1 MYTYWAGTNEVSSL
15 VGTDMNVET
24 MYEMYEPY
32 SCPDPTRF
40 PKLQTTFACYG
51 NVPFPATQ
59 FPAWLNNKYMSG
71 DATTMTAELEMQAAN
86 SAGTIEID
94 LNLDGLEIAQV
105 YNDDAEGSN
114 EDLVSMVRRSVCV
127 TLGYWKPS
135 STDNIMTYM
144 GKHFTNSESIL
155 FNGLSDND
163 QLKSAD
169 TDAYP
174 FLGWTF
180 NRFAGVE
187 QLISHLESEFS
198 SSNSEKMTDGV
209 HMADLT
215 EGKFVA
221 NSGHSATDC
230 AHCDGQGN
238 ADIFCNTDNVQNVY
252 YTIDNPQADNAPV
265 PQGWF
270 TMKIMFPQPGDT
282 FMDNRVE
289 VQLCDVKTGK
299 PLVRAQPTST
309 TREEDPDEF
318 SEVGTNTHHLA
329 YTQEM
334 WWTGHTANAGSV
346 SNSSTGLM
354 FPHSATDDGGTSYF
368 AADHSSPSSS
378 NYGGGPPHKGAI
390 WPHYLTIWVTNF
402 HNSTQNPSEREDM
415 MLEYAGGYEEK
426 TSAVGV
432 TSSDGIKTTTDK
444 IRRATQSDIYVGGIR
459 LYDFNYAHQNATQS
473 DNNSNPQNLLID
485 SPKLTSMLSGGGD
498 VSWSSIPN
506 DGLGFPGYTVL
517 SFGTDEKNDFI
528 DGTSND
534 VGIFLNNFS
543 SNLANNTAVVNA

>member
-1 MYTYWAGTNEVSSL
+1 
-15 VGTDMNVET
+15 
-24 MYEMYEPY
+24 
-32 SCPDPTRF
+32 
-40 PKLQTTFACYG
+40 
-51 NVPFPATQ
+51 
-59 FPAWLNNKYMSG
+59 
-71 DATTMTAELEMQAAN
+71 
-86 SAGTIEID
+86 
-94 LNLDGLEIAQV
+94 
-105 YNDDAEGSN
+105 
-114 EDLVSMVRRSVCV
+114 
-127 TLGYWKPS
+127 
-135 STDNIMTYM
+135 
-144 GKHFTNSESIL
+144 
-155 FNGLSDND
+155 
-163 QLKSAD
+163 
-169 TDAYP
+169 
-174 FLGWTF
+174 GWTF

-390 WPHYLTIWVTNF
+390 WPHYLT
-402 HNSTQNPSEREDM
+402 
-415 MLEYAGGYEEK
+415 
-426 TSAVGV
+426 
-432 TSSDGIKTTTDK
+432 
-444 IRRATQSDIYVGGIR
+444 
-459 LYDFNYAHQNATQS
+459 
-473 DNNSNPQNLLID
+473 
-485 SPKLTSMLSGGGD
+485 
-498 VSWSSIPN
+498 
-506 DGLGFPGYTVL
+506 
-517 SFGTDEKNDFI
+517 
-528 DGTSND
+528 
-534 VGIFLNNFS
+534 
-543 SNLANNTAVVNA
+543 